1 MDTPSRETLVLLE
14 EVAANAVAPTI
25 VQLVDGW
32 LLRAWPDAPFRR
44 PNSVLAVRGDA
55 HGLAARLAIVE
66 DFYRRRGLPVRY
78 QVGAVVEPPG
88 LEELLAARGYVIE
101 AATVVQ
107 TATVADVLASS
118 TVADVRVDAVDT
130 ADERW
135 LARHGAAHGDDPAPR
150 QRVATYARLL
160 ARLAPRAIAAT
171 ATAKDGTT
179 VAAGFVVVER
189 GWGGIFGMGTRVEA
203 RRTGV
208 ARALLH
214 ALARHAQT
222 LGATRLY
229 LQVEA
234 ENAPALALY
243 ARSGFDRAYDYH
255 YRSLDL
261 PERRGRGANWRD
273 HGSEEPRGL

>member
-1 MDTPSRETLVLLE
+1 VEPSRETLVLLE
-14 EVAANAVAPTI
+14 EVAANAVPPTT

-32 LLRAWPDAPFRR
+32 LLRAWPEAPFRR

-55 HGLAARLAIVE
+55 HGLAARLGVVE

-88 LEELLAARGYVIE
+88 LEEQLAARGYVIE

-107 TATVADVLASS
+107 TATVADVIAASAP
-118 TVADVRVDAVDT
+118 VAGVQVDALDA
-130 ADERW
+130 ADEHW
-135 LARHGAAHGDDPAPR
+135 LAQHGAAHGDDPAPR
-150 QRVATYARLL
+150 LRVATYAGLL
-160 ARLAPRAIAAT
+160 ARVAPRAIAAAARASDG
-171 ATAKDGTT
+171 ATL
-179 VAAGFVVVER
+179 AAGFVVVER
-189 GWGGIFGMGTRVEA
+189 GWGGIFGMGTRPEA

-208 ARALLH
+208 ARTLLH
-214 ALARHAQT
+214 ALARHAET

-234 ENAPALALY
+234 GNTPALALY

-255 YRSLDL
+255 YRSLGL
-261 PERRGRGANWRD
+261 PVR
-273 HGSEEPRGL
+273 

>member
-1 MDTPSRETLVLLE
+1 MDGPSRETLVLLE

-25 VQLVDGW
+25 IQLVDGW

-44 PNSVLAVRGDA
+44 PNSVLAVRGEA
-55 HGLAARLAIVE
+55 HGLAARLAVVE

-78 QVGAVVEPPG
+78 QVGAVIEPPG
-88 LEELLAARGYVIE
+88 LEEHLAARGYVIE

-107 TATVADVLASS
+107 TATVADVLVSS
-118 TVADVRVDAVDT
+118 APVAEVQVDAVDT

-135 LARHGAAHGDDPAPR
+135 LARHGAAHGDDPAQR

-171 ATAKDGTT
+171 AAANDGTT

-208 ARALLH
+208 ARTLLH
-214 ALARHAQT
+214 ALARHAAT

-234 ENAPALALY
+234 ENTPALALY

-261 PERRGRGANWRD
+261 PQR
-273 HGSEEPRGL
+273 